1 MRFRVSAG
9 LTALMFA
16 ASAWLSVPV
25 QAQRRGA
32 PPSQEQTEGLALTQY
47 VHDVVTG
54 VSAPPD
60 ATLSWD
66 SYFVKSQ
73 GESVYVPFTVKL
85 DPDKLGRQVAMYY
98 SVVPQGPQLVG
109 FKAAAQDGDEN
120 AAALSG
126 ELVNTSASVRENVK
140 LTITM
145 LDASGKPLGTEQAT
159 VPSVAPGQRTP
170 FTATVKVPRNTTQYS
185 VVVEGADSVFR
196 DLSFLELPTPSR
208 GQPVRV
214 SRAFVAPP
222 GSYDVYVV
230 LRERPRDPRTPPKV
244 ALLKERVVV
253 PNLSSELMVSSI
265 FLADKIEPLSAPLKA
280 EDQIKQPY
288 TLGTMAI
295 EPATSNAIR
304 QSGELSIIFFVY
316 NTGVDPGQK
325 PNVQI
330 QYNFHRKT
338 AEGEKFFNRTNP
350 QDFNAQTLPPEFS
363 LSQGHQIV
371 GGQSVPLASFEPGDY
386 RLEIQVSDKVAGKTV
401 TANVPFTVVG

>member
-1 MRFRVSAG
+1 
-9 LTALMFA
+9 
-16 ASAWLSVPV
+16 
-25 QAQRRGA
+25 
-32 PPSQEQTEGLALTQY
+32 
-47 VHDVVTG
+47 
-54 VSAPPD
+54 
-60 ATLSWD
+60 
-66 SYFVKSQ
+66 
-73 GESVYVPFTVKL
+73 
-85 DPDKLGRQVAMYY
+85 
-98 SVVPQGPQLVG
+98 
-109 FKAAAQDGDEN
+109 
-120 AAALSG
+120 
-126 ELVNTSASVRENVK
+126 
-140 LTITM
+140 
-145 LDASGKPLGTEQAT
+145 
-159 VPSVAPGQRTP
+159 
-170 FTATVKVPRNTTQYS
+170 
-185 VVVEGADSVFR
+185 
-196 DLSFLELPTPSR
+196 
-208 GQPVRV
+208 
-214 SRAFVAPP
+214 
-222 GSYDVYVV
+222 
-230 LRERPRDPRTPPKV
+230 V